1 MWVSVFVRY
10 LRFSAEKRERREE
23 SYDLKS
29 AVVLFNECVENLKKD
44 SPVTEVYLA
53 ALSFLARSSEVGV
66 YYRQEV
72 DGMEHYVL
80 NDVEYDFKPLEVF
93 VPAPAYKVD
102 EKELEKSIEKN
113 RAIIARTR
121 ENRKRHLQN
130 GKIST

>member
-1 MWVSVFVRY
+1 MWVSVFVRH

-29 AVVLFNECVENLKKD
+29 VVALFNECVENLKKD
-44 SPVTEVYLA
+44 S
-53 ALSFLARSSEVGV
+53 
-66 YYRQEV
+66 
-72 DGMEHYVL
+72 
-80 NDVEYDFKPLEVF
+80 EYDFKPLEVF
-93 VPAPAYKVD
+93 VPDPAYKVD

>member
-1 MWVSVFVRY
+1 MGVCFCQVFAF
-10 LRFSAEKRERREE
+10 FSRKKERREE

-29 AVVLFNECVENLKKD
+29 AVALFNECVENLKKD

-53 ALSFLARSSEVGV
+53 ALSFLARSSEAGV

-80 NDVEYDFKPLEVF
+80 NDVKYDFKPLEVF
-93 VPAPAYKVD
+93 VPDSAYKVD